1 MPELSYRSNQIKLNY
16 PSKVLAGSLT
26 NQTGESY
33 WDHANGSDDPWYSGA
48 FTKKFYRW
56 EVTFTVTE
64 ANHGSHLTRES
75 KKYNGLDV
83 VVGDWLGGA
92 ASGQCVKIVSIS
104 NKTKGSVTA
113 IVEDV
118 LRYNTFSSAT
128 GNGMFNNG
136 GCVIFSLNEDGL
148 PLLDPLPSVASL
160 SFYPTVMSR
169 FGYLNPQLNYILHQ
183 DAHGLQTGDVVSV
196 ISTGFVKANTA
207 TMDRMI
213 GTVTDAGPGPNQFI
227 ISPNNR
233 IIDFDPKIPGNQG
246 DYIYIQ
252 DDGSLGTSDTGK
264 AAFLNIQN
272 AIPTVLDGTV
282 DGPEVPVG
290 HVIELNGQT
299 VTFSGASA
307 NANVS
312 EIASSINSSLGSHF
326 VTASTITV
334 STNATSDTSATAYGL
349 VGGYVNFSAYFDS
362 GSGNT
367 LVNFTTDTAGQS
379 AYGIAVALAE
389 DMAADIN
396 AANITNLTAGFT
408 ASNLLTL
415 TEASGNSIT
424 ITNNT
429 NDNNNKPF
437 VGTSNVSGMPA
448 IVTAPGTEKLKLTR
462 SDGGEILIYENT
474 EYFRVGT
481 GIASGH
487 TGQYPLAM
495 NIEQGLRTA
504 GTSVVSDISARDSL
518 TAEAG
523 DGAYVLNKGD
533 GEWGM
538 YVYSGSAWVM
548 TSNEDSATT
557 DAKTLTTT
565 FTMPAGGFGTAT
577 TQLMGNVSP
586 GRRLLNVSVDVTT
599 AFTGYSGSI
608 PNIQVGTLADPDA
621 FVPST
626 SNAMDEAGSFEA
638 TPDFIHPSSETQD
651 LEVRARCTHNGAT
664 AGNVTVKLTYV

>member
-1 MPELSYRSNQIKLNY
+1 
-16 PSKVLAGSLT
+16 
-26 NQTGESY
+26 
-33 WDHANGSDDPWYSGA
+33 
-48 FTKKFYRW
+48 
-56 EVTFTVTE
+56 
-64 ANHGSHLTRES
+64 
-75 KKYNGLDV
+75 
-83 VVGDWLGGA
+83 
-92 ASGQCVKIVSIS
+92 
-104 NKTKGSVTA
+104 
-113 IVEDV
+113 
-118 LRYNTFSSAT
+118 
-128 GNGMFNNG
+128 
-136 GCVIFSLNEDGL
+136 
-148 PLLDPLPSVASL
+148 
-160 SFYPTVMSR
+160 
-169 FGYLNPQLNYILHQ
+169 
-183 DAHGLQTGDVVSV
+183 
-196 ISTGFVKANTA
+196 
-207 TMDRMI
+207 
-213 GTVTDAGPGPNQFI
+213 
-227 ISPNNR
+227 
-233 IIDFDPKIPGNQG
+233 
-246 DYIYIQ
+246 
-252 DDGSLGTSDTGK
+252 
-264 AAFLNIQN
+264 
-272 AIPTVLDGTV
+272 
-282 DGPEVPVG
+282 
-290 HVIELNGQT
+290 
-299 VTFSGASA
+299 
-307 NANVS
+307 
-312 EIASSINSSLGSHF
+312 
-326 VTASTITV
+326 
-334 STNATSDTSATAYGL
+334 
-349 VGGYVNFSAYFDS
+349 
-362 GSGNT
+362 
-367 LVNFTTDTAGQS
+367 
-379 AYGIAVALAE
+379 
-389 DMAADIN
+389 
-396 AANITNLTAGFT
+396 
-408 ASNLLTL
+408 
-415 TEASGNSIT
+415 
-424 ITNNT
+424 
-429 NDNNNKPF
+429 
-437 VGTSNVSGMPA
+437 MPA

-626 SNAMDEAGSFEA
+626 SNAMDEVGSFEA